1 MYEVRRVGCPAHYA
15 VLARAGKTSD
25 GCDKG
30 VGPGVLT
37 CTVCR
42 AKSAH
47 GRESDSLGRH
57 STVTPSCLLRR
68 RDMQHMSLRYFLLIA
83 AVRST
88 QWWWSDGGGARRSSL
103 HGILG
108 MQRIPTR

>member
-1 MYEVRRVGCPAHYA
+1 MPCP
-15 VLARAGKTSD
+15 LARAGKTSD

-37 CTVCR
+37 GTVFR
-42 AKSAH
+42 VKSAH
-47 GRESDSLGRH
+47 GGKSDSLGRH

-83 AVRST
+83 AVRT
-88 QWWWSDGGGARRSSL
+88 KQWWWSEEVFPPWNSWHAMDAHSLTPGRR
-103 HGILG
+103 
-108 MQRIPTR
+108 PK